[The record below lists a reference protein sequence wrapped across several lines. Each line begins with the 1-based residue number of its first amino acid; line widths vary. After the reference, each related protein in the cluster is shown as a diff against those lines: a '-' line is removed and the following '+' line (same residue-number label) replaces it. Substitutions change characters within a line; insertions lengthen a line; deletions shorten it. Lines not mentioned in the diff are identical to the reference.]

1 MNLSIPFAVSG
12 FHAEPVELNESF
24 METASRFADIPGTVA
39 LISGTGLDCARFH
52 ILGIRPWLTLS
63 GRDQRLQVRIH
74 DTIHPVAENPFD
86 VLRQILRQFHFN
98 AVSSDFEIPMGA
110 GLMGYLAY
118 DLKDCLEKLPRTSV
132 DDLGLPHICLYAP
145 SVILIQDAV
154 SGKTWMCAPV
164 FTGADPPGI
173 SENLESVR
181 SELSRPLPEDTGF
194 SGDAD
199 GFSSGFTRP
208 GYLRAVETIREYI
221 RSGDVYQV
229 NMSQRFSTGFRG
241 SPFRLFQSL
250 YDRNPAPFYAFI
262 QAGDHQIISTSPER
276 FVYRNGDRVETRPIK
291 GTRSRGSTA
300 KEDLRLRNEL
310 SESLKD
316 DAELSMI
323 VDLLRNDIGKVCR
336 PGSVRV
342 STHKRLEAYQNVYH
356 LVSDVE
362 GILDSNMD
370 SVDLLRATF
379 PGGSITGC
387 PKIRAMEI
395 IDEMEPV
402 RRHIYTGS
410 IGYLSFHDTLD
421 LSIAIRTATV
431 FKGKMLFSVGGG
443 IVFDSNPSDE
453 YEETLHKGK
462 TLMGVFKDKKTPAD
476 PAPVVWMDGVLMPA
490 EEARLPAANHGV
502 QYGCGLF
509 ETIRAVNGR
518 PGFLQDH
525 VRRFEH
531 SWKALF
537 RADPPDI
544 TWSDVLSQVICANG
558 LQDKVAAA
566 KLMAVKAQEEGS
578 GFSGHH
584 LVVTARAYTHRL
596 EMLQSDG
603 LRLLTYPEPRQTP
616 LASHKTTNYLYCL
629 LAGNWAKENGGD
641 EALIL
646 NPNGTVSET
655 HTANLLVISGKTVIR
670 PVSAHVLP
678 GIMCARVCEIFD
690 TWGYAIMHRPL
701 STEDLHAADHVLSTN
716 ALMGAVPVKT
726 LDGKPLVCATDICRR
741 INGQVLWPDGDHP
754 ENSEKLSGSQ

>member
-1 MNLSIPFAVSG
+1 MTLSFPFAISG
-12 FHAEPVELNESF
+12 FHAEPIELKESF
-24 METASRFADIPGTVA
+24 METASRFAPIPGTVA
-39 LISGTGLDCARFH
+39 LMSGTGLDCARYH
-52 ILGIRPWLTLS
+52 ILGVKPWLTLT
-63 GRDQRLQVRIH
+63 GRDQRLLVKIH
-74 DTIHPVAENPFD
+74 DTIHYIAVNPFD
-86 VLRQILRQFHFN
+86 ALRQILRRFHFC
-98 AVSSDFEIPMGA
+98 AASSDVEIPIGA

-145 SVILIQDAV
+145 SVILVQDAV
-154 SGKTWMCAPV
+154 SGKSWICAPV
-164 FTGADPPGI
+164 FTGAGESTVSD
-173 SENLESVR
+173 NLEDFR
-181 SELSRPLPEDTGF
+181 KDLSRSLPDYAGF
-194 SGDAD
+194 SGDAA
-199 GFSSGFTRP
+199 GFVSSFTQA
-208 GYLRAVETIREYI
+208 GYLRAVETIKEYI

-241 SPFRLFQSL
+241 NPFRLFQSL
-250 YDRNPAPFYAFI
+250 YERNPAPFFAYI
-262 QAGDHQIISTSPER
+262 QAADHQIISTSPER

-291 GTRSRGSTA
+291 GTRPRGNTA
-300 KEDLRLRNEL
+300 EEDLRMRNEL

-342 STHKRLEAYQNVYH
+342 AVHKRVEAYQNVYH

-370 SVDLLRATF
+370 SVDLLQATF

-395 IDEMEPV
+395 IDEMESV

-462 TLMGVFKDKKTPAD
+462 TLMGVFKDNKTHSVPC
-476 PAPVVWMDGVLMPA
+476 PSVWINGVLAPR
-490 EEARLPAANHGV
+490 EEACLPAAGHGLE
-502 QYGCGLF
+502 YGYGLF
-509 ETIRAVNGR
+509 ETIRAINGR
-518 PGFLQDH
+518 PCFLQDH
-525 VRRFEH
+525 VSRFEH

-537 RADPPDI
+537 DPDPPDI
-544 TWSDVLSQVICANG
+544 TWSDVISQVLCANG
-558 LQDKVAAA
+558 LQDSVAAV
-566 KLMAVKAQEEGS
+566 KLMALKADEPS
-578 GFSGHH
+578 GFSGSH
-584 LVVTARAYTHRL
+584 LVVMARAYTHRL

-616 LASHKTTNYLYCL
+616 LAAHKTTNYLYYF

-646 NPNGTVSET
+646 NPDGTVSET
-655 HTANLLVISGKTVIR
+655 HTASLLAVSGKTLIL
-670 PVSAHVLP
+670 PVSQHVLP
-678 GIMCARVCEIFD
+678 GIMSAKVCEILD
-690 TWGYAIMHRPL
+690 RWGYAIVHRPL
-701 STEDLHAADHVLSTN
+701 STEDLHAVDHVLATN

-726 LDGKPLVCATDICRR
+726 LDGKALVCATDICRR
-741 INGQVLWPDGDHP
+741 INDKVLWPHQEG
-754 ENSEKLSGSQ
+754 

>member
-1 MNLSIPFAVSG
+1 MTIPFPFAVSG
-12 FHAEPVELNESF
+12 FHAEPIELNESF
-24 METASRFADIPGTVA
+24 METASRFADIPGTVV
-39 LISGTGLDCARFH
+39 LMSGTGLDCARYH
-52 ILGIRPWLTLS
+52 ILGVKPWLTLT
-63 GRDQRLQVRIH
+63 GRDQRLQVKIH
-74 DTIHPVAENPFD
+74 DTIHYIAENPFD
-86 VLRQILRQFHFN
+86 VLRQILRRFHFS
-98 AVSSDFEIPMGA
+98 AASSDVEIPIGA

-145 SVILIQDAV
+145 SVILVQEAV
-154 SGKTWMCAPV
+154 TRKSWICAPV
-164 FTGADPPGI
+164 FTGDGE
-173 SENLESVR
+173 STVSDNLEDFR
-181 SELSRPLPEDTGF
+181 KDLSRPLPDDAGF
-194 SGDAD
+194 SGDA
-199 GFSSGFTRP
+199 SGFVSSFTRQ
-208 GYLRAVETIREYI
+208 GYLRSVETIREYI

-241 SPFRLFQSL
+241 NPFRLFQSL
-250 YDRNPAPFYAFI
+250 YERNPAPFFAFI
-262 QAGDHQIISTSPER
+262 QATDHQIISTSPER

-291 GTRSRGSTA
+291 GTRPRGGTPE
-300 KEDLRLRNEL
+300 EDFRLRNEL

-342 STHKRLEAYQNVYH
+342 AAHKRVEAYQNVYH

-410 IGYLSFHDTLD
+410 IGYISFHDTLD

-431 FKGKMLFSVGGG
+431 FKSKMLFSVGGG

-462 TLMGVFKDKKTPAD
+462 TLMGVFKDNKTHSIPCPA
-476 PAPVVWMDGVLMPA
+476 VWINGVLAPR
-490 EEARLPAANHGV
+490 EEACLPAAG
-502 QYGCGLF
+502 QGLEYGYGLF

-518 PGFLQDH
+518 PSLLQDH
-525 VRRFEH
+525 VMRFEH

-537 RADPPDI
+537 DTDPPDI
-544 TWSDVLSQVICANG
+544 TWPDVISQVLCANG
-558 LQDKVAAA
+558 LQASVAAV
-566 KLMAVKAQEEGS
+566 KLMAIKAQEPS
-578 GFSGHH
+578 GFMCSH
-584 LVVTARAYTHRL
+584 LVVMARAYTHLL

-603 LRLLTYPEPRQTP
+603 LRLLSYPEPRQTP
-616 LASHKTTNYLYCL
+616 LADHKTTNYLYYF
-629 LAGNWAKENGGD
+629 LAGNWAKKNNAD

-646 NPNGTVSET
+646 NPDGTVSET
-655 HTANLLVISGKTVIR
+655 HTAGLLAISGNTLIL
-670 PVSAHVLP
+670 PVSPHVLP
-678 GIMCARVCEIFD
+678 GIMSAKVCEIFAQ
-690 TWGYAIMHRPL
+690 WGYAILHRPL
-701 STEDLHAADHVLSTN
+701 STEDLLAADYVLATN

-726 LDGKPLVCATDICRR
+726 LDGKALICATDICQR
-741 INGQVLWPDGDHP
+741 INSHLLWPDQ
-754 ENSEKLSGSQ
+754 E